1 MFRFVL
7 AFVFS
12 LSFLYGAPYEGC
24 LRYAIPIERAIEI
37 AKRHVGKPY
46 KVWIGMS
53 KRTGECFWKV
63 KGTEGYLILQASSGE
78 VIRFY
83 RNRR

>member
-1 MFRFVL
+1 MLRTLLTLVVISSSVL
-7 AFVFS
+7 AS
-12 LSFLYGAPYEGC
+12 SYESC
-24 LRYAIPIERAIEI
+24 LRGAISIERAVEI
-37 AKRHVGKPY
+37 GRDYVGKPY

-63 KGTEGYLILQASSGE
+63 KGTEGYLILQARSGE